1 MLISFSETSL
11 CEFLGTRE
19 ISQQCPAM
27 LGEQRARS
35 SSGEVS
41 AGQGRGCG
49 SVDVSATPG
58 RGWRPHLQQLAHKGV
73 IKRSRAF

>member
-11 CEFLGTRE
+11 CEFLGKTE

-27 LGEQRARS
+27 PGEQRARS

-41 AGQGRGCG
+41 AGQGRGRG
-49 SVDVSATPG
+49 TMDTSATPG
-58 RGWRPHLQQLAHKGV
+58 RGWRPHLQQLAHKEV
-73 IKRSRAF
+73 IKRSQAF

>member
-27 LGEQRARS
+27 PGEQRARS

-41 AGQGRGCG
+41 AGPGRGRG

-58 RGWRPHLQQLAHKGV
+58 RGWHPHLQQQAHKQV
-73 IKRSRAF
+73 IKSSRAF